1 MELEIS
7 HFQLVEELQAKEEDI
22 ASMEGRRDKLKEGL
36 ETAEQIAV
44 ETQQDIEEKRKLL
57 KEHQLNIERVRRLN
71 GEQKVCIKGL
81 IWVKVSPLKVIK
93 L

>member
-1 MELEIS
+1 M
-7 HFQLVEELQAKEEDI
+7 VEELQAKEEDI

-71 GEQKVCIKGL
+71 GEQKVCEQRANLGRSVTQLKITKK
-81 IWVKVSPLKVIK
+81 VKYCGEFG
-93 L
+93 